1 MSFAAAAAGAA
12 GAAAVAAA
20 RSQSTIFSSPAL
32 VAWNKRE
39 TEAGRESVKC
49 CEGHCLD
56 REREEAS
63 RIERE
68 KITICWGAAREAE
81 QNHYKLLLSIT
92 ISICCRIP
100 SFFGCGRVLC
110 KWGLESPPNPREKKE
125 EDVAAA
131 KFP

>member
-12 GAAAVAAA
+12 GAAAAA
-20 RSQSTIFSSPAL
+20 RSQSTIFSSLPAL

-63 RIERE
+63 RIEGE
-68 KITICWGAAREAE
+68 
-81 QNHYKLLLSIT
+81 NHYLL
-92 ISICCRIP
+92 
-100 SFFGCGRVLC
+100 GR
-110 KWGLESPPNPREKKE
+110 RERGRTE
-125 EDVAAA
+125 
-131 KFP
+131 PL